1 MVKHYC
7 RVVKWLP
14 SFVQIVNHFDGYFVY
29 GDFTKCQDAT
39 PTIVYLN
46 WVKNSQKLD
55 IIFEQWG
62 TFKPEIIIFANEIFL
77 DNGKLRGK
85 EDKDW
90 IVKRFW
96 QIKQNYP
103 NSELWITD
111 HSPQKQQLWNGLR
124 AFISEM
130 NLPVDGIGVHCY
142 LELDRSVPVHVTIA
156 AYLAAISIQ
165 TSINKTVSRVA
176 FSEVGVYPS
185 PGRGGLIDGY
195 NAILKA
201 SEVLQID
208 WLNFWFLTDFDS
220 WHFRPHKI
228 RDCGLFDRNYQLK
241 SGINLGGYYGIAS

>member
-7 RVVKWLP
+7 RIVKWLP
-14 SFVQIVNHFDGYFVY
+14 ECVEIASNFDGYFVHN
-29 GDFTKCQDAT
+29 DFTKYPEAA
-39 PTIVYLN
+39 PTIVYLDR
-46 WVKNSQKLD
+46 VKNSQELD
-55 IIFEQWG
+55 TIFEHWG
-62 TFKPEIIIFANEIFL
+62 AFNPEIIIFANEIFL

-142 LELDRSVPVHVTIA
+142 LELDRPVPVHVTIA

-176 FSEVGVYPS
+176 FSEVGIYPK
-185 PGRGGLIDGY
+185 PDGEGLVDGY
-195 NAILKA
+195 NAILGLSNA
-201 SEVLQID
+201 LNVE

-220 WHFRPHKI
+220 WHWNTQRV

-241 SGINLGGYYGIAS
+241 EGLKLWH